1 MAKKK
6 KKKGS
11 WTHRYRMVVLND
23 DTFEERIS
31 LKLSKLNVVIVI
43 TFIAAVLIALTA
55 LLIAY
60 TPLREYIPGYSSAD
74 LRRQAQE
81 LYEEADSLKMELQA
95 NDAQYERIKMVL
107 NGNITSEEYRK
118 IDSVARVE
126 TQEENPDLTPIAAD
140 SLLRKEVEAADRFN
154 VIAGATAKTNF
165 VFFPPV
171 KGQVTQVYDESI
183 KHFAVDVVTPPK
195 TPIKAAADGTVIFSG
210 WTADTGYTIL
220 IEHSYGLITVYKHA
234 ASLSK
239 EQNDQ
244 VLSGEVIGIVGNT
257 GDLTTGPH
265 LHFELWS
272 DGYPLDPLNFISFE

>member
-6 KKKGS
+6 KKGN

-23 DTFEERIS
+23 DTFEEHLS
-31 LKLSKLNVVIVI
+31 LKLSKLNVVIVVV
-43 TFIAAVLIALTA
+43 FIAAVLVTMTA

-74 LRRQAQE
+74 LRRQTQE
-81 LYEEADSLKMELQA
+81 LYEETDSLKTELLA
-95 NDAQYERIKMVL
+95 NEAQYERIKMVL
-107 NGNITSEEYRK
+107 SGNITSEEYRK
-118 IDSVARVE
+118 IDSVAQVE
-126 TQEENPDLTPIAAD
+126 TQEGNPDLTPIAAD
-140 SLLRKEVEAADRFN
+140 SILRKEVEAADRFN

-171 KGQVTQVYDESI
+171 QGQVTQIYDESI
-183 KHFAVDVVTPPK
+183 KHYAVDVVTPPK
-195 TPIKAAADGTVIFSG
+195 TPIKAASDGTVVFSG

-272 DGYPLDPLNFISFE
+272 DGYPLNPLNFISFE

>member
-6 KKKGS
+6 KKGN

-23 DTFEERIS
+23 DTFEEHLS
-31 LKLSKLNVVIVI
+31 LKLSKLNVVIVVV
-43 TFIAAVLIALTA
+43 FIAAVLVTMTA

-81 LYEEADSLKMELQA
+81 LYEETDSLKTELLA
-95 NDAQYERIKMVL
+95 NEAQYERIKMVL
-107 NGNITSEEYRK
+107 SGNITSEEYRE

-126 TQEENPDLTPIAAD
+126 TQQENPDLTPIAAD
-140 SLLRKEVEAADRFN
+140 SALRKEVEAADRFN

-171 KGQVTQVYDESI
+171 KGQVTQLYDETI

-195 TPIKAAADGTVIFSG
+195 TPIKAAADGTVVFSG

>member
-6 KKKGS
+6 KKGN

-23 DTFEERIS
+23 DTFEEHLS
-31 LKLSKLNVVIVI
+31 LKLSKLNVVIVVV
-43 TFIAAVLIALTA
+43 FIAAVLVTMTA

-74 LRRQAQE
+74 LRRQTQE
-81 LYEEADSLKMELQA
+81 LYEETDSLKTELLA
-95 NDAQYERIKMVL
+95 NEAQYERIKMVL
-107 NGNITSEEYRK
+107 SGNITSEEYRK
-118 IDSVARVE
+118 IDSVAQVE

-140 SLLRKEVEAADRFN
+140 SILRKEVEAADRFN

-171 KGQVTQVYDESI
+171 QGQVTQIYDESI
-183 KHFAVDVVTPPK
+183 KHYAVDVVTPPK
-195 TPIKAAADGTVIFSG
+195 TPIKAAADGTVVFSG